1 MNRSG
6 TFELTIKLT
15 KLLTVEATMISQSD
29 IAEILPVEDSAP
41 KDIKLAPK
49 VHPFNTDS
57 LTYSQRERGV
67 YHDRSDCIYGRRI
80 KQDGFAV
87 PGTDERDLCS
97 RCADLDAG
105 VDDSFP
111 GDEGA

>member
-1 MNRSG
+1 
-6 TFELTIKLT
+6 
-15 KLLTVEATMISQSD
+15 MISHRD
-29 IAEILPVEDSAP
+29 IGEILPAEDSAP
-41 KDIKLAPK
+41 KDVK
-49 VHPFNTDS
+49 VALEARQFHTDS

-67 YHDRSDCIYGRRI
+67 YHHRSDCVYGRRI

-105 VDDSFP
+105 VDDFFP
-111 GDEGA
+111 GDEGE